1 MVNNKIF
8 EDTDMK
14 LQTKIISFISVIFL
28 TVLTLVIYEIFFTND
43 NQWMQEKIGER
54 ASTTAAILAV
64 APEIIDNINN
74 PAHYNQIQQCIRQ
87 VQQGKKTD
95 SINVVDNEGRV
106 VKDDSIST
114 LREEITDEEQVIL
127 AELDGEFIRTGYPG
141 DGVKSFYPVYKNGE
155 KIGVVIV
162 EVTEDKVGRVI
173 TLRNLRLIW
182 ALIVIFA
189 FGLMAAITLSRSI
202 KGSLLGMEPRK
213 LAWMMVER
221 TAIIQSIREGIM
233 VIDENGKV
241 LFVNEAAQKI
251 YIKSGIQKPGEAL
264 ENKFIQ
270 TIIPNTFM
278 TKVLQTGQP
287 DIDQELKLGNL
298 FVITSVL
305 PLVIDGEIVGA
316 VGSFRELE
324 DVRRLSEELTG
335 VKKYV
340 EALRV
345 QAHEF
350 RNQIHVISG
359 LILNHHYDEL
369 SAYVQ
374 QIALAG
380 KNELRWIDK
389 HVKDSIL
396 SSFLQSKLSFSREM
410 GANLIIRIDNP
421 IPEIKNVDFRNDLI
435 TVLGNL
441 IDNAIEAVQFSD
453 IKNVEL
459 FLGEDEG
466 EWYVRVSDT
475 GSGISQEKID
485 KIFVK
490 GYSTKG
496 ENRGFGLYLIKKTVK
511 TYAGHIRVD
520 ANEPKG
526 TIFTVSFLP
535 LGEE

>member
-1 MVNNKIF
+1 
-8 EDTDMK
+8 MK
-14 LQTKIISFISVIFL
+14 LQTKIISFISVIFF

-64 APEIIDNINN
+64 SPDIVNNINN
-74 PAHYNQIQQCIRQ
+74 PYNYDNIQRCIRQ
-87 VQQGKKTD
+87 VQQGKNTD
-95 SINVVDNEGRV
+95 SINVIDKEGRV
-106 VKDDSIST
+106 ITDNSIST
-114 LREEITDEEQVIL
+114 LIEETTNEERVIL
-127 AELDGEFIRTGYPG
+127 SELDNEFIRTGYPG
-141 DGVKSFYPVYKNGE
+141 DGVKSFYPIYKHGE
-155 KIGVVIV
+155 RIGAVIV
-162 EVTEDKVGRVI
+162 EVTEDKIGRVI
-173 TLRNLRLIW
+173 TLRNLRLVW
-182 ALIVIFA
+182 VLIVIFA
-189 FGLMAAITLSRSI
+189 FGLMAAITLSQSI

-233 VIDENGKV
+233 VTDENGSI

-251 YIKSGIQKPGEAL
+251 YIKAGIQKPGEIL
-264 ENKFIQ
+264 ESKFIQ

-278 TKVLQTGQP
+278 TNVLQTGKP
-287 DIDQELKLGNL
+287 DVDRELKLGNL

-305 PLVIDGEIVGA
+305 PLVIDGRIVGS

-324 DVRRLSEELTG
+324 DIRRLSEELTG

-359 LILNHHYDEL
+359 LIINHHYDEL
-369 SAYVQ
+369 STYVQ
-374 QIALAG
+374 RITLVG
-380 KNELRWIDK
+380 ENELKWIDK
-389 HVKDSIL
+389 HMSDSIL

-410 GANLIIRIDNP
+410 GVNLIIHIDNQ
-421 IPEIKNVDFRNDLI
+421 ISKIVNVNFRNDLI

-453 IKNVEL
+453 TKNVEL
-459 FLGEDEG
+459 FLDEDEG

-475 GSGISQEKID
+475 GSGIAQEETEKI
-485 KIFVK
+485 FMK

-496 ENRGFGLYLIKKTVK
+496 ENRGFGLYLIKKTVEA
-511 TYAGHIRVD
+511 YAGHVRIDV
-520 ANEPKG
+520 NKPKG
-526 TIFTVSFLP
+526 TIFTVSLLP
-535 LGEE
+535 IREE